1 MAKNCGTRESVLI
14 PTGLGP
20 SRTYPTIRSLGRRGI
35 NTVVASEHDNPP
47 VFASRYCGER
57 LSVPAPDVDLVGYKN
72 ALLGLASRPD
82 VRTVIPAREE
92 DAYVFSRYRDEFD
105 EVVDLVAP
113 SFEVLRRSQDR
124 LQLAAAAEKAG
135 VPVPETRLLS
145 EVDDWEPELI
155 IKSRYN
161 LLADG
166 YVDGYAPGQ
175 SSKVKSV
182 KHLSPGEHPDV
193 DAILDEM
200 KHDPIV
206 QEYVASSDE
215 YMFAGLYDHGEPL
228 ATFQH
233 RQIRGDSYVGG
244 GGVYRKSVYIE
255 ELEQVAND
263 LLSEL
268 DWHGLACVEYMCD
281 AETGEFKL
289 TEINPRM
296 WQSLPATV
304 HAGAD
309 FPYYYW
315 QAATDQIDRIDPRYE
330 IDSGSHSLRGELG
343 YVLSLFRDESPHV
356 ERPSLGATARELL
369 SSFCEDPYLDYT
381 HVDDLGLFVSG
392 ANRMLRN
399 RLHGSS

>member
-1 MAKNCGTRESVLI
+1 MTRSRGTKESVLI
-14 PTGLGP
+14 PSGLGP

-35 NTVVASEHDNPP
+35 NTIVASEYNDPP
-47 VFASRYCGER
+47 VFASRHCGER
-57 LSVPAPDVDLVGYKN
+57 LSLPAPDADLVGYKN
-72 ALLGLASRPD
+72 ALLGIASRPD
-82 VRTVIPAREE
+82 VRTIVPSREE
-92 DAYVFSRYRDEFD
+92 DAYIFSKYRDEFE
-105 EVVDLVAP
+105 EVVNLVAP
-113 SFEVLRRSQDR
+113 PFDVLRRSQDR
-124 LQLAAAAEKAG
+124 LELAAAAEEAG

-161 LLADG
+161 LLTDG
-166 YVDGYAPGQ
+166 YVDTHSPRE
-175 SSKVKSV
+175 SSKVKSI
-182 KHLSPGEHPDV
+182 KHLSPGESPDI
-193 DAILDEM
+193 DCILEEM
-200 KHDPIV
+200 EHDPIV

-215 YMFAGLYDHGEPL
+215 YMFAALYDHGEPL

-233 RQIRGDSYVGG
+233 RQIRGDSYIGG

-255 ELEQVAND
+255 ELEDTARK
-263 LLSEL
+263 LLDHL
-268 DWHGLACVEYMCD
+268 DWHGLACIEYMQD
-281 AETGEFKL
+281 DETGEFVL

-309 FPYYYW
+309 FPHYYW
-315 QAATDQIDRIDPRYE
+315 QAATGEADRIDPSYD

-343 YVLSLFRDESPHV
+343 YVISLFRDDSPHV
-356 ERPSLGATARELL
+356 ERPTLGATAREML
-369 SSFCEDPYLDYT
+369 SSFYDDPYLDYT

-399 RLHGSS
+399 RLKGPG